1 MLMLKKNVIFD
12 FLVCVAFKNKKTK
25 KTRKTKKRFFLSD
38 AYAKKKKNEKIGFF
52 FLPKHLNKIFNFFP
66 ANLTFCLPSSIMN

>member
-52 FLPKHLNKIFNFFP
+52 F
-66 ANLTFCLPSSIMN
+66 CLSI